1 LEKLPCCDKV
11 AGPKKEVKETGL
23 RARLPEAAYS
33 EQLEEIM
40 RTVSTF
46 SFGWLPDMLLDADGA
61 GLAGGVPAVDG
72 GLLVDPLI
80 DLSSVPVISTLWP
93 TCALSFASSASSR
106 YVLPLAPLAD
116 DPAAELG
123 DVAPAVPVGFV
134 AVEVVGLPGVDDA
147 AELDEPDELMV
158 ALARM

>member
-1 LEKLPCCDKV
+1 MEKLPCCDKV

-72 GLLVDPLI
+72 GLLVDPPI

-93 TCALSFASSASSR
+93 TCGVSVLSVPSSR
-106 YVLPLAPLAD
+106 YDALAAAPAPLPDVATGAPA
-116 DPAAELG
+116 PAAEALLSMNG
-123 DVAPAVPVGFV
+123 MVGAPVT
-134 AVEVVGLPGVDDA
+134 A
-147 AELDEPDELMV
+147 A
-158 ALARM
+158 ALAG